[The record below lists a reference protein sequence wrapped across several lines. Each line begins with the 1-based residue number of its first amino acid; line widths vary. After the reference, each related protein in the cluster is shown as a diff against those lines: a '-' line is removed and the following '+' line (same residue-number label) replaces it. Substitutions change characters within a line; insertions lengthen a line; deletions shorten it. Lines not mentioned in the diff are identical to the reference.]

1 MRARDLETP
10 FRGVRTMVHSVDD
23 GASRDE
29 PLDRDRRKRE
39 AVLRAAHAYRLVMPA
54 HAFFAGRTAAVI
66 YGLPVAHGEELE
78 VAVHAPARATRRHG
92 IHCVK
97 VAPHLASIR
106 EYMGLRLSSPAS
118 TWAMLGATL
127 TERELVI
134 VGDAVVRVPRDDR
147 GRPTSSLATI
157 DELERA
163 TAAGTRRGVAR
174 LRATAPLV
182 RVGSASPLETEYR
195 LDAGAAGLPIPE
207 LDVEIR
213 DACGRLLGITE
224 FVYRRYRVLVE
235 VEGDHHRTSRLQW
248 VRDIEK
254 YAAYVAEGWEV
265 VRLTSAHVRGGRA
278 PSMVREVL
286 SRHGWVSD

>member
-1 MRARDLETP
+1 
-10 FRGVRTMVHSVDD
+10 MVHGVGD
-23 GASRDE
+23 GDTRDE
-29 PLDRDRRKRE
+29 PLDRDRRMRE
-39 AVLRAAHAYRLVMPA
+39 GVLRAAHAYRLVMPA

-66 YGLPVAHGEELE
+66 YGLPVAHGGELE
-78 VAVHAPARATRRHG
+78 VAVHAPARATRRRG

-106 EYMGLRLSSPAS
+106 EHAGLRVTSPAS

-134 VGDAVVRVPRDDR
+134 VGDAIVRVPRDDR
-147 GRPTSSLATI
+147 GRPMSSLAMI

-174 LRATAPLV
+174 LRRAAPLV

-195 LDAGAAGLPIPE
+195 LDAAAAGLPTPE

-213 DACGRLLGITE
+213 DARGRLLGITE
-224 FVYRRYRVLVE
+224 FVYRRHRVLVE
-235 VEGDHHRTSRLQW
+235 IEGDHHRTSRVQW

-278 PSMVREVL
+278 PSMMGAVL
-286 SRHGWVSD
+286 RRHGWVSD